1 MLLSKALNVCIWQ
14 ALSAED
20 RVGLL
25 SDCYA
30 LCKAKMLDLGDLM
43 ELMAEFAEEES
54 YTVSIHQR
62 ISPFVLTMVI
72 KVWAQLESVVMALA
86 PLLRGGYPQYVG
98 FAKFVQ
104 VPNLLIEYKR

>member
-1 MLLSKALNVCIWQ
+1 MPEVSYQREGLLSMLLSKALNVCIWQ

-54 YTVSIHQR
+54 YTVRSFCH
-62 ISPFVLTMVI
+62 VLHHF
-72 KVWAQLESVVMALA
+72 S
-86 PLLRGGYPQYVG
+86 
-98 FAKFVQ
+98 
-104 VPNLLIEYKR
+104 